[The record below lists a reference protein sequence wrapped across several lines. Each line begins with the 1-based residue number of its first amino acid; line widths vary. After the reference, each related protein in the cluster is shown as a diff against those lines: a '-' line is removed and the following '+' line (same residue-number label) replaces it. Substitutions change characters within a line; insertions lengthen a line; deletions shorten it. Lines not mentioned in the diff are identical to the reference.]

1 MTFSLSATIAPS
13 KTRIKSTIDIFLAI
27 DSKFGANFLNTIPI
41 ISGTVT
47 SINIKIALAITEIFL
62 TSSPKYS
69 AEFITMIGTVTT
81 DIKLIIA
88 VNETDNATSPFAKAV
103 NMLDVTP
110 PGAAAIIITPIAN
123 SGAIGHTLI
132 KIKAIIGSKII
143 CEKKPTRKSLGFF
156 ITLIKSRSAHIISS
170 TY

>member
-1 MTFSLSATIAPS
+1 MTFSLSATIAPI

-27 DSKFGANFLNTIPI
+27 DSKFGVNFLNTIPI
-41 ISGTVT
+41 TNGTVT

-88 VNETDNATSPFAKAV
+88 VNETDNETSPFAKAV
-103 NMLDVTP
+103 YMLDLTK
-110 PGAAAIIITPIAN
+110 
-123 SGAIGHTLI
+123 LL
-132 KIKAIIGSKII
+132 
-143 CEKKPTRKSLGFF
+143 KSLALKIQIYGYTQVM
-156 ITLIKSRSAHIISS
+156 IMTLPQIHI
-170 TY
+170 

>member
-62 TSSPKYS
+62 ISSPKYS

-103 NMLDVTP
+103 NIGEGFAKGDYLCILNPDTLVSE
-110 PGAAAIIITPIAN
+110 ITF
-123 SGAIGHTLI
+123 
-132 KIKAIIGSKII
+132 KILVVLR
-143 CEKKPTRKSLGFF
+143 P
-156 ITLIKSRSAHIISS
+156 
-170 TY
+170 